1 MSLAS
6 LGWRAAEWAARDWR
20 SVATA
25 AIFLATLAGVAA
37 GRAPGLRI
45 DRAGMA
51 LVGTGLMLAIG
62 ALSFEDALRAIDLDT
77 LALLLGMMIIV
88 AQLRVSGFFELA
100 GRFAVRRAHGPRT
113 LLAAVIAITGC
124 LSAFLVN
131 DAVCL
136 ALTPLVLDITRKL
149 RRNPVP
155 YLLAVA
161 MASNAGSV
169 ATFTGNPQNMMIAVA
184 SRIPYAQSAMR
195 LSPIA
200 AAALILTF
208 CLINLIYRTE
218 FSTAFF
224 RADQPT
230 MRIRRHPWQM
240 AKAAVVTIFVI
251 AGFFAGAP
259 IAETAL
265 IGGSLLLLSRA
276 VNPRKIYAELDG
288 SLLLMFAALFIVVAG
303 AEKTLLT
310 PEALAAVGRLRLD
323 NSWVLAG
330 VTAAL
335 ANLISNVPAVLIL
348 EPFAKGLPNA
358 DQGWLIIAMSST
370 LAGNL
375 TLLGSIANLI
385 VAERA
390 KRSDVTIS
398 FFDYLKVGLPLTLL
412 SLGFGAWLLSQ

>member
-6 LGWRAAEWAARDWR
+6 LGWRTAEWAARDWR
-20 SVATA
+20 SFATVAV
-25 AIFLATLAGVAA
+25 FLATLVGVAA
-37 GRAPGLRI
+37 GRLPGLRI

-51 LVGTGLMLAIG
+51 LVGAGLMLAVG
-62 ALSFEDALRAIDLDT
+62 ALSFEDALRAIDLAT

-100 GRFAVRRAHGPRT
+100 GRFALKQAHGPLT
-113 LLAAVIAITGC
+113 LLAAVVATTGF

-131 DAVCL
+131 DAICL
-136 ALTPLVLDITRKL
+136 ALTPLVVAITGKL
-149 RRNPVP
+149 RRDPIP

-169 ATFTGNPQNMMIAVA
+169 ATFTGNPQNMMIGVA
-184 SRIPYAQSAMR
+184 SRIPYSQFAMR

-200 AAALILTF
+200 GAALLLTF
-208 CLINLIYRTE
+208 CLIALLHRTE

-224 RADQPT
+224 RADGPT
-230 MRIRRHPWQM
+230 RIRRHPWQM

-259 IAETAL
+259 IAETAF

-276 VNPRKIYAELDG
+276 VNPRKIYAEIDG
-288 SLLLMFAALFIVVAG
+288 SLLLMFAGLFVVVAG

-323 NSWVLAG
+323 NTWVLSG
-330 VTAAL
+330 VAAAL
-335 ANLISNVPAVLIL
+335 SNLISNVPAVLIL
-348 EPFAKGLPNA
+348 KPFVKALPNT
-358 DQGWLIIAMSST
+358 DQAWLVVAMSST

-375 TLLGSIANLI
+375 TLIGSIANLI
-385 VAERA
+385 VAEQA

-398 FFDYLKVGLPLTLL
+398 FVDYLKVGLPLTLL
-412 SLGFGAWLLSQ
+412 SLAFGAWLLSQ